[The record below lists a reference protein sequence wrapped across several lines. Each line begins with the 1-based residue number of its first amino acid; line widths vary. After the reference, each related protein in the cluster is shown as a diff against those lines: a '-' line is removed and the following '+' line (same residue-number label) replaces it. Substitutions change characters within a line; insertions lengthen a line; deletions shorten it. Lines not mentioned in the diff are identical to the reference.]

1 MKKYFLHNG
10 TESSGPFDYEEL
22 KAKKITR
29 ETPVWHEGLEN
40 WKTAGEIKALEGIFE
55 VVPPPFNPLKNYSKS
70 KIEKKVNNKRILG
83 LSKNTFIVVTAILF
97 LSVFTI
103 VFNTLQENRSDELE
117 IKNHKTEVG
126 NYRYLQEQKEIE
138 EQKTQLA
145 LQEQLEAER
154 AVKERKE
161 TINNRL
167 LEIETLLE
175 TNMNNLDEAKN
186 KLEDANGFKL
196 LRTAGERNDQIN
208 ALQNNIDLYTIEIDK
223 LKKESSLLKLEL
235 EKIQ

>member
-40 WKTAGEIKALEGIFE
+40 WKTAGEIQALETIF
-55 VVPPPFNPLKNYSKS
+55 VAVPPPINPVKKYSTP
-70 KIEKKVNNKRILG
+70 ITEKKVTNKRILG
-83 LSKNTFIVVTAILF
+83 LSKNTFIVLSAILV
-97 LSVFTI
+97 LSIFTI

-126 NYRYLQEQKEIE
+126 NYQYEQQQKEIE
-138 EQKTQLA
+138 DQKNQQE
-145 LQEQLEAER
+145 LQEKIEAER
-154 AVKERKE
+154 ISNQRKQ

-175 TNMNNLDEAKN
+175 TNLNNLDDAQN
-186 KLEDANGFKL
+186 KLEDAKGFKL

-223 LKKESSLLKLEL
+223 LKKESSFLKLEL
-235 EKIQ
+235 EKIK